1 MYVDFLNSEAE
12 IYTALDMLTLSR
24 TLLKAQQF
32 QRTVEAYTT
41 GYQEVCRLSL

>member
-24 TLLKAQQF
+24 TLRKAQQF
-32 QRTVEAYTT
+32 QWTIEAYTR
-41 GYQEVCRLSL
+41 GYQKVCSVSL